1 MRKPLITFGL
11 AASILAVGIFAQPAF
26 ASSRI
31 IATPGSLTLTP
42 GQSAPISFGLTQPII
57 CETAPCSVVLDFS
70 ASQAQGVS
78 VSPTTLSWSNV
89 EWDQTRTVTVTLA
102 AQTPAT
108 QSQDVVL
115 SATAVSNSEFYTGSI
130 ETVTVSIVIPP
141 APSPTPEPE
150 LAVTGFSA
158 LNLVTIAASA
168 MLSGAGLMMYRR
180 LRERS

>member
-1 MRKPLITFGL
+1 
-11 AASILAVGIFAQPAF
+11 
-26 ASSRI
+26 
-31 IATPGSLTLTP
+31 
-42 GQSAPISFGLTQPII
+42 
-57 CETAPCSVVLDFS
+57 
-70 ASQAQGVS
+70 VS
-78 VSPTTLSWSNV
+78 VSQTTLSWSNV

-158 LNLVTIAASA
+158 LNLVTIAAAA

-180 LRERS
+180 LRESS